1 MLDCENSQKTSVFTK
16 DQVPFDSG
24 LFCDD
29 FIFAVKDLSEVS
41 QLEVKKISNTYANN
55 FVLNHHYL
63 KRKLYIARNVSYGI
77 FFNGYCIGVCMFGFP
92 VWNKYPGLVPPMK
105 SAEVPELL
113 RLCTLSCSPKNGESY
128 FIAKCLKMLKQDWFD
143 EVGVYPKAVTSLCD
157 LAFGF
162 NGSIYKATNFEL
174 LKITE
179 GRATNPGGT
188 HGKWKKNTD
197 TQKAEKAMYVKF
209 LCKKAKFDL

>member
-1 MLDCENSQKTSVFTK
+1 MSFLELQKKTEVFKK
-16 DQVPFDSG
+16 DSIPFDAG

-29 FIFAVKDLSEVS
+29 FILSLKKLS
-41 QLEVKKISNTYANN
+41 KATQLDVKKISNVYANN
-55 FVLNHHYL
+55 FVFHHHYL
-63 KRKLYIARNVSYGI
+63 KRKLYIARNVSYGL
-77 FFNGYCIGVCMFGFP
+77 FFDGHCIGVCMFGFP
-92 VWNKYPGLVPPMK
+92 VWNKYPGLVPPMQ

-113 RLCTLSCSPKNGESY
+113 RLCTLSCSPKNAESY
-128 FIAKCLKMLKQDWFD
+128 FVAKCLKFLKLDWFN
-143 EVGVYPKAVTSLCD
+143 ETGVYPKAVTSLCD

-162 NGSIYKATNFEL
+162 NGAIYKATNFTL

-197 TQKAEKAMYVKF
+197 TQKAKKAMYVKVF
-209 LCKKAKFDL
+209 GKPPKK